1 MYREA
6 VMIRTNLR
14 DKYNAMDVVQ
24 KTGVET
30 MAIGVARKCI
40 RLIAIRKPDHG
51 INKPRPTSRQGC
63 SELQEAVTNVPTKEI
78 FMRKDIRDKTERSL
92 T

>member
-1 MYREA
+1 MYRDA

-24 KTGVET
+24 KTGVKT

-40 RLIAIRKPDHG
+40 RHTYAAVYTD
-51 INKPRPTSRQGC
+51 QGG
-63 SELQEAVTNVPTKEI
+63 
-78 FMRKDIRDKTERSL
+78 
-92 T
+92 